1 VRLTEKVPALAGVVD
16 RRLLINYAVDPDAI
30 ARMLP
35 RPFRPQVHGGR
46 AVAGIC
52 LIRLRQMRPAGLP
65 VWTGLTSENAA
76 HRVAVEWDS
85 PGGTRSGVYIPRRD
99 SDSLVNVLVG
109 GRAFPGV
116 HHRARFDVA
125 EDQHNVRVSF
135 RALDGS
141 AEVRAAVT
149 VADRLPASELFSDV
163 AEASA
168 FFERGCDGYSATRD
182 PCRFDGLQLQ
192 TDAWSVE
199 PAEVVDVASS
209 FFGDAQL
216 FPGDSAVLDN
226 ALLMRRIPVRWK
238 SLPSLRADRSSD
250 PAHVAGAE

>member
-1 VRLTEKVPALAGVVD
+1 MRMAEKVPALAGVVD
-16 RRLLINYAVDPDAI
+16 RRLLINYSVDPAAI
-30 ARMLP
+30 ARVLP
-35 RPFRPQVHGGR
+35 PPFRPQLRRGR

-65 VWTGLTSENAA
+65 AWMGLTSENAA
-76 HRVAVEWDS
+76 HRVAVEWDG
-85 PGGTRSGVYIPRRD
+85 PGGPRTGVYIPRRD
-99 SDSLVNVLVG
+99 SDSLVNVVVG
-109 GRAFPGV
+109 GRAYPGV

-125 EDQHNVRVSF
+125 EDPGRVRVAF

-141 AEVRAAVT
+141 AQVTAAVA
-149 VADRLPASELFSDV
+149 VADRWPASELFTDV

-182 PCRFDGLQLQ
+182 PRRFDGLQLQ

-199 PAEVVDVASS
+199 PAEVIEVASS
-209 FFGDAQL
+209 FFGDTQL
-216 FPGDSAVLDN
+216 FPGGTAVLDN

-238 SLPSLRADRSSD
+238 ALPSLHADGD
-250 PAHVAGAE
+250 LVQVD